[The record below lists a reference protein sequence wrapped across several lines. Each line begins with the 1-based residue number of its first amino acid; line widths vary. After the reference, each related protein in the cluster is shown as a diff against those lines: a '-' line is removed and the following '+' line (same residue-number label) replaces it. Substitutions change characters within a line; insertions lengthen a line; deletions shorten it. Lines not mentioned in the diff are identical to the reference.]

1 MSGSGVTIGQPT
13 PADKG
18 ATALPTQRPPKQG
31 QFLPR
36 TPLPHAN
43 ISQSEAQLRA
53 LGLTG
58 RLTDTVLRGNSE
70 AFAESIYRKRGPE
83 AMKVRREALEV
94 MQKNPQF
101 TQMPQGVKELIEEK
115 KRLQE
120 QIEEKKRLA
129 QQENQEKE
137 RLAQE
142 KHEEKKRLAQ
152 EQTLQAEINEKP
164 SALHP
169 LRITG
174 ENIYWGQH
182 RPSKVKEIIW
192 GGHIFNKLPV
202 EQKKNISRLSNII
215 HSGNS
220 TVVNVNEYKISLD
233 NLIRLNSLTY
243 DTVETIV
250 SNKLMLFNPNII
262 KGYWNRY
269 NRFDYSIEPDEIY
282 FFIFDWISK
291 NTIFTEEPYII
302 FPLNISDAIR
312 SILEES
318 RVASPEQDPYPEF
331 NERKREF
338 IRRLYYSPDGD
349 SQTILNSFMDQ
360 EEQNRFKPRL
370 SRELIV
376 RETQANKIYKFADL
390 LSPKNPDIVIED
402 CKLLWYQLIR
412 ITQRMRKL
420 YPLYKDEEV
429 YTANQSRSIIDFFL
443 QKKLVSE
450 FIEKSNLTEK
460 QIKQKQ
466 RILYCENSRYF
477 FENTAQGNCGLD
489 SIAQIYA
496 PYDIT
501 ENQQFT
507 QYTVPISIRLRQLLT
522 MAYTK
527 AQNDIVFRNIDGI
540 GFPRPGIITEID
552 GTQRTLQEYAEHI
565 SRDRIWTG
573 DDDIKILMWLLGKIP
588 YKYIAPEI
596 ANQAPIDIDF
606 GKNRTDYTIC
616 NLAGRHWRLKK
627 GGPPRNWDND
637 LLHAE
642 NILRLSGEEI
652 IRLEQDERRRVLP
665 HQSREV
671 VAERVAR
678 AALQELPASPE
689 AEQVA
694 RVPLQELPAL
704 PASPLSPEA
713 AAVAQRVER
722 AALQELPASP
732 LSPEAAAVA
741 SAVAAS
747 GVVGIEKEAAVVAI
761 ASAGDKKEFDSLRFQ
776 MKQLA
781 ITYRT
786 TELECFTGIEY
797 LHKNTQ
803 KENIKGGSKTRKN
816 KRKY

>member
-1 MSGSGVTIGQPT
+1 
-13 PADKG
+13 
-18 ATALPTQRPPKQG
+18 
-31 QFLPR
+31 
-36 TPLPHAN
+36 
-43 ISQSEAQLRA
+43 
-53 LGLTG
+53 
-58 RLTDTVLRGNSE
+58 
-70 AFAESIYRKRGPE
+70 
-83 AMKVRREALEV
+83 
-94 MQKNPQF
+94 
-101 TQMPQGVKELIEEK
+101 
-115 KRLQE
+115 
-120 QIEEKKRLA
+120 
-129 QQENQEKE
+129 
-137 RLAQE
+137 
-142 KHEEKKRLAQ
+142 
-152 EQTLQAEINEKP
+152 
-164 SALHP
+164 
-169 LRITG
+169 
-174 ENIYWGQH
+174 
-182 RPSKVKEIIW
+182 
-192 GGHIFNKLPV
+192 
-202 EQKKNISRLSNII
+202 
-215 HSGNS
+215 
-220 TVVNVNEYKISLD
+220 
-233 NLIRLNSLTY
+233 
-243 DTVETIV
+243 
-250 SNKLMLFNPNII
+250 
-262 KGYWNRY
+262 
-269 NRFDYSIEPDEIY
+269 
-282 FFIFDWISK
+282 
-291 NTIFTEEPYII
+291 
-302 FPLNISDAIR
+302 
-312 SILEES
+312 
-318 RVASPEQDPYPEF
+318 
-331 NERKREF
+331 
-338 IRRLYYSPDGD
+338 
-349 SQTILNSFMDQ
+349 
-360 EEQNRFKPRL
+360 
-370 SRELIV
+370 
-376 RETQANKIYKFADL
+376 
-390 LSPKNPDIVIED
+390 
-402 CKLLWYQLIR
+402 
-412 ITQRMRKL
+412 
-420 YPLYKDEEV
+420 
-429 YTANQSRSIIDFFL
+429 
-443 QKKLVSE
+443 
-450 FIEKSNLTEK
+450 
-460 QIKQKQ
+460 
-466 RILYCENSRYF
+466 
-477 FENTAQGNCGLD
+477 
-489 SIAQIYA
+489 
-496 PYDIT
+496 
-501 ENQQFT
+501 
-507 QYTVPISIRLRQLLT
+507 

-713 AAVAQRVER
+713 AAVA
-722 AALQELPASP
+722 
-732 LSPEAAAVA
+732 

-803 KENIKGGSKTRKN
+803 KENLKGGSKTRKI

>member
-1 MSGSGVTIGQPT
+1 MSGTGVRTGQPT
-13 PADKG
+13 PEEKR
-18 ATALPTQRPPKQG
+18 ATALPVQRPQQG
-31 QFLPR
+31 RFLPR
-36 TPLPHAN
+36 TPLPYAD
-43 ISQSEAQLRA
+43 ISQSEAKLRA

-70 AFAESIYRKRGPE
+70 AFAESIYRARGPE
-83 AMKVRREALEV
+83 AMKVRREAVEA
-94 MQKNPQF
+94 MQKMPQF
-101 TQMPQGVKELIEEK
+101 TQMPQGVKALIEEQ
-115 KRLQE
+115 KRLD
-120 QIEEKKRLA
+120 
-129 QQENQEKE
+129 QEKI

-142 KHEEKKRLAQ
+142 KDQEKIRLVQEKAQEKIRLAQEKKRLAQ
-152 EQTLQAEINEKP
+152 EQHEKKIRLAEEKTLQAEINEKRP
-164 SALHP
+164 AMPP

-182 RPSKVKEIIW
+182 VPSKPKEIIW
-192 GGHIFNKLPV
+192 GGHIFNKLS
-202 EQKKNISRLSNII
+202 EDKKKNISRLSNII

-233 NLIRLNSLTY
+233 DLIIINPLTY

-282 FFIFDWISK
+282 FFILDWISK

-302 FPLNISDAIR
+302 FPLNLSDIIR

-318 RVASPEQDPYPEF
+318 RVPSPEHDPYPEF

-338 IRRLYYSPDGD
+338 IKRLYYSPDGD
-349 SQTILNSFMDQ
+349 SQSILNSFMDQ

-370 SRELIV
+370 SREINL
-376 RETQANKIYKFADL
+376 RETQANKIYQFADL
-390 LSPKNPDIVIED
+390 LPHKYPDIVIED

-420 YPLYKDEEV
+420 YPLYRDEEV
-429 YTANQSRSIIDFFL
+429 YPANQSHSIIDFFL

-450 FIEKSNLTEK
+450 FIEKSNLTEEQSRK
-460 QIKQKQ
+460 KQ
-466 RILYCENSRYF
+466 RILYCQNSRYF

-501 ENQQFT
+501 ENQQFN
-507 QYTVPISIRLRQLLT
+507 QYTSPISIRLRQLLT
-522 MAYTK
+522 IAYTK
-527 AQNDIVFRNIDGI
+527 AENDIIFRNIDGI
-540 GFPRPGIITEID
+540 GFPRTGIITEID
-552 GTQRTLQEYAEHI
+552 GTRRTLQEYAEHI
-565 SRDRIWTG
+565 SRNRIWTG

-596 ANQAPIDIDF
+596 RHQPPIIIDF

-652 IRLEQDERRRVLP
+652 IRLELDERRRVLP
-665 HQSREV
+665 HQSREA
-671 VAERVAR
+671 VAERVA
-678 AALQELPASPE
+678 
-689 AEQVA
+689 
-694 RVPLQELPAL
+694 
-704 PASPLSPEA
+704 
-713 AAVAQRVER
+713 R

-747 GVVGIEKEAAVVAI
+747 GVVGIEKEAAAVAI
-761 ASAGDKKEFDSLRFQ
+761 AASGDKIEFDTLKFQ

-786 TELECFTGIEY
+786 TEFECFTGIEY
-797 LHKNTQ
+797 LHKNPE
-803 KENIKGGSKTRKN
+803 KEKLKGGSKTRKN
-816 KRKY
+816 KRKQ